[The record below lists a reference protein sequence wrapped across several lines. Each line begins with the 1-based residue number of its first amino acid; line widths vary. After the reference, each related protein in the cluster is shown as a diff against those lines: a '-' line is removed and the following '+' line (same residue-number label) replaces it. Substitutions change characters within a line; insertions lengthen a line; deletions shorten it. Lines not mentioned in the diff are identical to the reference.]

1 MANGEATTVYNL
13 CNNSVGEASGV
24 SGWGDRDQLSRISS
38 DLNSKSTQTRG
49 SPTCQTERVIRAHC
63 SIGEPGEQLVTL
75 PSHTTYPV
83 SSCASCS
90 FEWVGRWSCSD
101 LVQDTA
107 KAAARLNA
115 RPKSPAEISASWR
128 GHSRLTPARV
138 GPLLLLLERLHH
150 DPEKRRAPIS
160 STLRVEGNW
169 PRQRQ

>member
-1 MANGEATTVYNL
+1 MQLSYKRPSTFGKVLGRVWYNCYFSAANVANGEATTVYNL

-83 SSCASCS
+83 SSCASC
-90 FEWVGRWSCSD
+90 
-101 LVQDTA
+101 L
-107 KAAARLNA
+107 
-115 RPKSPAEISASWR
+115 
-128 GHSRLTPARV
+128 GHSGGRADGPARTWRKKLRK
-138 GPLLLLLERLHH
+138 GGSKGER
-150 DPEKRRAPIS
+150 
-160 STLRVEGNW
+160 
-169 PRQRQ
+169 